1 MINWKVRIR
10 NKMFW
15 VTIIPA
21 VLVLAKEV
29 LELFGVAFD
38 PELIS
43 AQLTGI
49 VETVFLILSILG
61 IVNDP
66 TTYGLSDS
74 DQALTYTEPKQ

>member
-15 VTIIPA
+15 LALIPA
-21 VLVLAKEV
+21 VLVLVKEV

-43 AQLTGI
+43 AQLTGLI
-49 VETVFLILSILG
+49 ETVFLIKYRYTFLEYYCLHFSVLG
-61 IVNDP
+61 
-66 TTYGLSDS
+66 
-74 DQALTYTEPKQ
+74 